1 MKTIKTRR
9 FSFILAAIFTVM
21 IIGYFAISFGLRGK
35 LADKQNEYSSLEA
48 ECESVSADNENMK
61 FLLDNADEIE
71 LNEHFA
77 RERGYVYP
85 DETVYYDVT
94 PGN

>member
-1 MKTIKTRR
+1 MEGNKTRK
-9 FSFILAAIFTVM
+9 FSFILTALFVVM
-21 IIGYFAISFGLRGK
+21 IIGYFSVSIGLRSK
-35 LADKQNEYSSLEA
+35 LSDKQAECSSLEN
-48 ECESVSADNENMK
+48 EYESVSAENK
-61 FLLDNADEIE
+61 NAEDLLENADDIE
-71 LNEHFA
+71 LYEHLA